1 MSKLDN
7 KGHVESPYVMYIKT
21 YPTVEEMIQIVVET
35 KANTYGQVVYAGS
48 VKHASY
54 QGRCGLPTNFDS
66 NYCYALGYGAA
77 TLLHVGKTGLIS
89 SVGFH
94 PLHVGMQLYSILYM
108 SLIPYLLKH
117 AHFKTYVSNADVYDQ
132 NCSEWFH
139 CVFKMGSGDVKLL
152 TVGFVL

>member
-1 MSKLDN
+1 MSLMSKLDN

-48 VKHASY
+48 VKHTSY

-94 PLHVGMQLYSILYM
+94 PLHVGS
-108 SLIPYLLKH
+108 
-117 AHFKTYVSNADVYDQ
+117 
-132 NCSEWFH
+132 CSSAPSFT